1 MWRGKKATLSLSLA
15 SNSWIL
21 DAGNAS
27 LDEVPAPIGSM
38 VLARKRDFGDHA
50 QSKDAKDAG
59 LCGPPSMNG
68 GLIGGPPL
76 PVLFP

>member
-1 MWRGKKATLSLSLA
+1 MYSRGRTSFPCVSSWPRVLVHEKGTEGWIANRSIGLS
-15 SNSWIL
+15 
-21 DAGNAS
+21 
-27 LDEVPAPIGSM
+27 
-38 VLARKRDFGDHA
+38 RKRNFGDHA